1 MDVSLALWERSSIL
15 LQRAVSFWLALVYT
29 LIRHM
34 FMYTHT
40 YTHPHTHIHTG
51 THTHTH
57 THWHTH
63 TPAHTHTHT
72 HTHTYTQVWEAG
84 RRGMGSRRL
93 LS

>member
-57 THWHTH
+57 THTH
-63 TPAHTHTHT
+63 TKAKQKSKVPRCLNKVTLP
-72 HTHTYTQVWEAG
+72 G
-84 RRGMGSRRL
+84 KSRMPVN
-93 LS
+93 